1 MARLQRQLKI
11 LEIIKQLEIDTQE
24 ELVEQLANNGYTVT
38 QATVS
43 RDIKELGLIKVASSN
58 EKKYKYAYVETK
70 EHQVSSKYVN
80 LFKEA
85 VVDMKSAGNM
95 IVIKTITGSA
105 NSACAFIDKLGLSS
119 ILGSIAGDDTIIM
132 VIDNPKDAD
141 GVIDVL
147 KSYVD

>member
-1 MARLQRQLKI
+1 
-11 LEIIKQLEIDTQE
+11 
-24 ELVEQLANNGYTVT
+24 
-38 QATVS
+38 
-43 RDIKELGLIKVASSN
+43 
-58 EKKYKYAYVETK
+58 
-70 EHQVSSKYVN
+70 
-80 LFKEA
+80 
-85 VVDMKSAGNM
+85 MKSAGNM

>member
-1 MARLQRQLKI
+1 MQRSLRQQKI
-11 LEIIKQLEIDTQE
+11 LEIIATKEIDTQE
-24 ELVEQLANNGYTVT
+24 ELVEQLANNGYNVT